1 MEGRPAIG
9 AHGFASE
16 GTVDAFLGEYPHSL
30 DDKGRLILPAKFRA
44 PFEAGAYLAA
54 GQGKCLAVYTPT
66 EWESVLA
73 RARELAREG
82 GERMAAARTMFA
94 LSGNVAPDK
103 QGRVIVPAP
112 LREYAGLER
121 EVVVAG
127 ALTHVEIWD
136 AQRWREQ
143 RAQGEALLASDESL
157 PGIVF

>member
-9 AHGFASE
+9 AHGFISE

-73 RARELAREG
+73 RAQDMARAIAANSPLAVQG
-82 GERMAAARTMFA
+82 AKQVLGFA
-94 LSGNVAPDK
+94 S
-103 QGRVIVPAP
+103 R
-112 LREYAGLER
+112 R
-121 EVVVAG
+121 EVDANLDYVALWN
-127 ALTHVEIWD
+127 AAFLHSED
-136 AQRWREQ
+136 L
-143 RAQGEALLASDESL
+143 GEAMRAFLEKRQPSFR
-157 PGIVF
+157 GQ